1 MMTGSKTRKKKK
13 QSLNICFDFNLSKS
27 IGALTTLLL
36 LLNSPSLNLMVTN
49 L

>member
-1 MMTGSKTRKKKK
+1 MTTSSKTSKKN
-13 QSLNICFDFNLSKS
+13 QSMSICFDFNLSKS

-36 LLNSPSLNLMVTN
+36 LLLNSPSPNLMVTK

>member
-1 MMTGSKTRKKKK
+1 MTTSSKTSKKK
-13 QSLNICFDFNLSKS
+13 QSLSICFDFNPSKS

-36 LLNSPSLNLMVTN
+36 LNSPSSNLMVTK

>member
-1 MMTGSKTRKKKK
+1 MTTSSKTSKKKK
-13 QSLNICFDFNLSKS
+13 KPLSICFDFNLSKS

-36 LLNSPSLNLMVTN
+36 LNSPSPNLMVTK

>member
-1 MMTGSKTRKKKK
+1 MMTSSKTSKKKT
-13 QSLNICFDFNLSKS
+13 QSLSICFDFNISKS

-36 LLNSPSLNLMVTN
+36 LNSPSPNLMVTK

>member
-1 MMTGSKTRKKKK
+1 MMTGSKTIKKKK

-36 LLNSPSLNLMVTN
+36 LNSPSLNLMVTN